1 MRLGFLLGATVGFI
15 AGISTSRVHAEE
27 VAKDLGGKSKAFAE
41 RMTVSAE
48 DLRRRSDTQLE
59 DMRRRMDEQLEDMR
73 KRVDEGFDDV
83 KRRVEEEVEKSLESQ
98 VQTLVRA
105 GQAREDV
112 LETFEDDDADA
123 MVAPG
128 ETTSPRHAAA
138 TSDDQHSTDST
149 HADGRPADGDHGDE
163 KVAR

>member
-1 MRLGFLLGATVGFI
+1 MMRLGFFLGATVGFI

-27 VAKDLGGKSKAFAE
+27 VAKDIGGRSKAFAE

-59 DMRRRMDEQLEDMR
+59 DMRRRVDEQLDDMR
-73 KRVDEGFDDV
+73 KRVDDGFDDV
-83 KRRVEEEVEKSLESQ
+83 KRRVEEEVEKSIESQ

-105 GQAREDV
+105 GQAREEV

-123 MVAPG
+123 MVSPG
-128 ETTSPRHAAA
+128 ESATPRHAAQSEGGTPTDDT
-138 TSDDQHSTDST
+138 TSNT
-149 HADGRPADGDHGDE
+149 GD
-163 KVAR
+163 KPSV

>member
-27 VAKDLGGKSKAFAE
+27 VAKDIGGKSKAFAE

-59 DMRRRMDEQLEDMR
+59 DMRRRVDEQLDDMR
-73 KRVDEGFDDV
+73 KRVDDGFDDV
-83 KRRVEEEVEKSLESQ
+83 KRRVEEEVEKSIESQ

-123 MVAPG
+123 MVSPN
-128 ETTSPRHAAA
+128 ETATPRHAAQLDGE
-138 TSDDQHSTDST
+138 TLDDGQASEPGDKHSS
-149 HADGRPADGDHGDE
+149 
-163 KVAR
+163 

>member
-1 MRLGFLLGATVGFI
+1 MMRLGFLLGATVGFI

-27 VAKDLGGKSKAFAE
+27 VAKDIGGKSKAFAE

-59 DMRRRMDEQLEDMR
+59 DMRRRVDEQLDDMR
-73 KRVDEGFDDV
+73 KRVDDGFDDV
-83 KRRVEEEVEKSLESQ
+83 KRRVEEEVEKSIESQ

-123 MVAPG
+123 MVSPG
-128 ETTSPRHAAA
+128 ETATPRHAAPTA
-138 TSDDQHSTDST
+138 TETKSSEATPE
-149 HADGRPADGDHGDE
+149 AGEKPAS
-163 KVAR
+163 